1 MNDNTPQTPSTS
13 GGTPIQDKVTPPT
26 SNTPAASTPA
36 ASTPTASAPPVK
48 APAVKAAARPK
59 GPNASGLVVG
69 LVAMLIAGLIIAKET
84 MNLHVDWSKLGPAT
98 IVGMGVVMVAIGAIG
113 LVRRHDNV

>member
-1 MNDNTPQTPSTS
+1 MNDNTPKTPSTS
-13 GGTPIQDKVTPPT
+13 GGEPLQDTVTPP
-26 SNTPAASTPA
+26 NTPAVKAPAVNTPA
-36 ASTPTASAPPVK
+36 VK

-59 GPNASGLVVG
+59 GPNASALVVG